1 MSFSKMDLSTLSEE
15 ELKKFRR
22 ELTVR
27 VSSIENKL
35 DRQAYG
41 KMDEDEIEELENQEE
56 ECQKM
61 IQKIDSLL
69 NNRKR

>member
-41 KMDEDEIEELENQEE
+41 KMDDDEIEELENQEE

>member
-1 MSFSKMDLSTLSEE
+1 MSFSKIDLSTLSEE

>member
-1 MSFSKMDLSTLSEE
+1 MSFSKIDLSTLSEE

-41 KMDEDEIEELENQEE
+41 KMDDDEIEELENQEE

>member
-1 MSFSKMDLSTLSEE
+1 MSFSQIDLSTLSEE

-41 KMDEDEIEELENQEE
+41 KMDDDEIEELENQEE